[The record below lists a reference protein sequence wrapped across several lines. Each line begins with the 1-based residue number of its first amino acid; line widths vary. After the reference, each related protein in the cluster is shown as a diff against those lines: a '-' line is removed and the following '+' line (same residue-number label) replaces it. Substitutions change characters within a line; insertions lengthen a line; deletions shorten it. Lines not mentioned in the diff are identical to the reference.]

1 MKFNILSGMTD
12 EQRMVVD
19 AFEEQSDKFL
29 KLPPSV
35 SLSFQK
41 TKMKGC
47 FVVTQNKV
55 ILSNQLTL
63 GEMCIIMA
71 HELIHC
77 EQTFLGLLKWS
88 RWKKKLYWTEKTS
101 EDQPWETDARA
112 RQEYVAQN
120 VVMSY
125 VGDE

>member
-1 MKFNILSGMTD
+1 MKFITSGTLTHD
-12 EQRMVVD
+12 QRMVVEV
-19 AFEEQSDKFL
+19 FEKYSDKFL
-29 KLPPSV
+29 RLPPSV

-41 TKMKGC
+41 TKMKGY

-63 GEMCIIMA
+63 GEMCIIMS

-125 VGDE
+125 VGDK